1 VARSPSGGLE
11 LEAVLRR
18 LAQLEA
24 NEIWVEAGAR
34 LAGALLRSRL
44 VDEFIVYLAPS
55 LLGPTARAL
64 VELPEISQ
72 LEQRLRL
79 AFSECTPVGP
89 DLRLTAVPVAPA
101 VPGAP
106 SVPGTPVTPV

>member
-1 VARSPSGGLE
+1 
-11 LEAVLRR
+11 
-18 LAQLEA
+18 
-24 NEIWVEAGAR
+24 
-34 LAGALLRSRL
+34 